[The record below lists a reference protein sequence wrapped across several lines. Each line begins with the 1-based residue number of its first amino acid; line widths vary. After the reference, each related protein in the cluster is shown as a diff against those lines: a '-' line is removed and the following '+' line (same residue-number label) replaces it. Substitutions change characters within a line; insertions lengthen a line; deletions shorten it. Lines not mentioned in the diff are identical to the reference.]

1 MKFKNLSLIIL
12 MSLFLLGCTENN
24 SLKET
29 HINTQEEIDI
39 ISDEETNDSIVDIN
53 SIDAISNSDN
63 VINLET
69 RNSNMVKK

>member
-29 HINTQEEIDI
+29 HINNQEEIDI